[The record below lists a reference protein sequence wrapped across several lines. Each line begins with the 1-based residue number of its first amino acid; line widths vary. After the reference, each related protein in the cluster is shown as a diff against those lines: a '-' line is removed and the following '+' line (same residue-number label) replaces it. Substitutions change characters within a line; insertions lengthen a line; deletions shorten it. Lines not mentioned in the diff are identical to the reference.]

1 MAPPTSAG
9 AAVTIAR
16 KNLRR
21 GLRSRSF
28 ILMGVVGP
36 LVLGTVLALAFG
48 GKGPTITVGLV
59 DLDGSTVSKSMTSG
73 LSEALA
79 GSQVELKVRHAG
91 TDPERLVDSGDVE
104 AALVIPEGYGASV
117 SSQPEALAVVRSAEN
132 GTASSVAE
140 GFADEFAASTD
151 LQRAVAAGLVRS
163 GIDPMP
169 TLQAGQVQPV
179 ITARV
184 EPYGDKFDAP
194 MYFGPL
200 AVFLFLGLGGSARL
214 LLRDEH
220 DGILDRVRAA
230 PVSPRSIVGGSSGAV
245 LVQGLVA
252 ATVVIVGSSVVFGAS
267 WGQPVEVAVVILCFV
282 ISLAG
287 LLGVIVGVAATE
299 MQAESWTNVL
309 AFLFAVVG
317 GSFFGGVLLP
327 GVFGLIGLLTPN
339 GAAMRALIELGP
351 GGRSL
356 AEVWYLPVWM
366 LVLGVAGML
375 VGGRMLER
383 RLR

>member
-9 AAVTIAR
+9 AAGTIAR

-36 LVLGTVLALAFG
+36 LVLGTVLALAFA
-48 GKGPTITVGLV
+48 GKGPSIKIGVV
-59 DLDGSTVSKSMTSG
+59 DLDGTGVSRSMVKG
-73 LSEALA
+73 LAEGLE
-79 GSQVELKVRHAG
+79 GSQVQLAVRGPGTAAAG
-91 TDPERLVDSGDVE
+91 LVDSGDVQ

-117 SSQPEALAVVRSAEN
+117 SAQPEPLQVV
-132 GTASSVAE
+132 GTSDNSTAASVAE
-140 GFADEFAASTD
+140 GIADELAATTD
-151 LQRAVAAGLVRS
+151 LQRAVAAGLLRA
-163 GIDPMP
+163 GIDPTP
-169 TLQAGQVQPV
+169 TLQAGRVQPV
-179 ITARV
+179 ISTKV

-267 WGQPVEVAVVILCFV
+267 WGQPVEVAVVVVCFV
-282 ISLAG
+282 VAMAG

-309 AFLFAVVG
+309 AFTFAVVG
-317 GSFFGGVLLP
+317 GSFFGGVVLP
-327 GVFGLIGLLTPN
+327 GVFGFIGLLTPN

-351 GGRSL
+351 GGKSL
-356 AEVWYLPVWM
+356 DEVWYLPVWM
-366 LVLGVAGML
+366 LVLGVAGLL